1 MTGKEAKRT
10 ARPDPEV
17 KPLVQRRT
25 FSKAEKLRI
34 LEEADACSEP
44 GEIGALVR
52 REGIYTSYL
61 SRWRRARERGE
72 LRGSQARQRGPQA
85 AAEPEQA
92 AELTEL
98 RQENARLQTRLQQ
111 AETIIEVQ
119 KNSHSCLGRRA
130 RPRSA
135 PRTHDSGCRDIGR
148 NGRDSGGVSRAGRTA
163 EQCVPGARGAAT
175 LPTAAP
181 TPSTFSHPRRLP
193 RYLFQTGGS
202 QLHNENCCS
211 LDAIAQPR
219 IPGESSLTM
228 GPFSQGLHPLTTLR
242 IGWLWSLRSLCAVE
256 MRG

>member
-1 MTGKEAKRT
+1 MTAKEAPRT

-17 KPLVQRRT
+17 KPPVQRRT

-72 LRGSQARQRGPQA
+72 LRGSKARQRGRKA

-98 RQENARLQTRLQQ
+98 RQENAQLRTRLQQ

-119 KNSHSCLGRRA
+119 KKL
-130 RPRSA
+130 
-135 PRTHDSGCRDIGR
+135 
-148 NGRDSGGVSRAGRTA
+148 
-163 EQCVPGARGAAT
+163 
-175 LPTAAP
+175 
-181 TPSTFSHPRRLP
+181 
-193 RYLFQTGGS
+193 S
-202 QLHNENCCS
+202 QLLGPETKTTE
-211 LDAIAQPR
+211 R
-219 IPGESSLTM
+219 TES
-228 GPFSQGLHPLTTLR
+228 
-242 IGWLWSLRSLCAVE
+242 A
-256 MRG
+256 